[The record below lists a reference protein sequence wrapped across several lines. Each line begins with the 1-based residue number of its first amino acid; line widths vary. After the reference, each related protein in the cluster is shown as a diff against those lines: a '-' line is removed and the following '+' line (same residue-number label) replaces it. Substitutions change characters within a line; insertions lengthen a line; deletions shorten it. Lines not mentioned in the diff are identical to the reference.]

1 MVDNVLHENNV
12 VGNENE
18 SKPQMQLQRF
28 DYIAETNY
36 DLLYIDNDIKNIRNN
51 HTNFFD
57 IDFEFIKQCY
67 NFEALTNEE
76 IISFVKK
83 NNYINY
89 VFHPKQLYN
98 LFSYKIK
105 LLTDENKRIYV
116 NYLNEEYTLV
126 EFIKHIETYSYD
138 TLKKL
143 CVREIY
149 KDTFVQNKLL
159 ILMYIGDIKNIFF
172 ILNKIKRYN
181 RIEQFS
187 LAFCINYKLIHE
199 VTPWIKRYFN
209 KNYIIYSSNELG
221 NDITPSL
228 LVYDEILQKHKFDYV
243 IKLHTK
249 TDYQFLNKAI
259 YFLFKSNMEQLLS
272 KQNPKSSSIGF
283 EYVKKSS
290 DKFNKSLYFKFRH
303 ILINTEF
310 VPGTI
315 FFAKKHTMDIVL
327 DFFKE
332 NYKILFL
339 QNMYDNNSLN
349 KNCSYVHFIERLF
362 GYV

>member
-12 VGNENE
+12 VDTKNDSNH
-18 SKPQMQLQRF
+18 QMRF

-36 DLLYIDNDIKNIRNN
+36 DLLYIDIDNDIKNN
-51 HTNFFD
+51 HTNLFD
-57 IDFEFIKQCY
+57 VDFEFIKQCY

-98 LFSYKIK
+98 LFNDQIK

-116 NYLNEEYTLV
+116 NYRNEEYTLV

-138 TLKKL
+138 TLKKI
-143 CVREIY
+143 CVREIRQHN
-149 KDTFVQNKLL
+149 FRQQKLL
-159 ILMYIGDIKNIFF
+159 IIVYIGDKKNILS
-172 ILNKIKRYN
+172 ILNKIKRYSI
-181 RIEQFS
+181 IERFS
-187 LAFCINYKLIHE
+187 IAFCINYKLINP
-199 VTPWIKRYFN
+199 VTQWIKRYFY

-228 LVYDEILQKHKFDYV
+228 LVYDEIMQKYEFDYV

-249 TDYQFLNKAI
+249 TDLQFLNKAI
-259 YFLFKSNMEQLLS
+259 DFLLKSNIETLLS
-272 KQNPKSSSIGF
+272 RQNPKSSSIGF
-283 EYVKKSS
+283 EYVKKPS
-290 DKFNKSLYFKFRH
+290 DKFNKSLYFKFRS
-303 ILINTEF
+303 ILVNNEF

-315 FFAKKHTMDIVL
+315 FFTKKNTMDNVSN
-327 DFFKE
+327 FFKD

-349 KNCSYVHFIERLF
+349 KNCSYVHFLERLF